1 MTATY
6 LLWALLA
13 DGFDRMFESGTVV
26 PDGEYVEVLCWLGV
40 LCPCSNQSLC
50 DAVDA
55 LNIVFPGTYGQLVV
69 KGGRLCGRGGAVC
82 LSLLAFRRPVN
93 VRGGFWCF

>member
-1 MTATY
+1 MTVTY

-13 DGFDRMFESGTVV
+13 DGFDRMFESGTIV
-26 PDGEYVEVLCWLGV
+26 PDGEYVELLCWLGV
-40 LCPCSNQSLC
+40 LCLSSYQFLC

-69 KGGRLCGRGGAVC
+69 KDGRLRSRGGAV
-82 LSLLAFRRPVN
+82 
-93 VRGGFWCF
+93 